1 MYPTESLHY
10 RPVALTAQLKVFE
23 RLVLNYTKQLL
34 CAAEDKL
41 EFAYKTGVGV
51 DDAIYKSLR
60 NLEISGNTVRITFCN
75 FSSAFNTFQPAILKN
90 KLENAGLHQSMVSYF
105 MDYLSDRPQYV
116 RMHNC
121 VSQVVTCSTGVPQG
135 MVLAPFLYIR
145 FSVQLQKR

>member
-10 RPVALTAQLKVFE
+10 RPIALTAQLKVFE

-60 NLEISGNTVRITFCN
+60 NLEISGNTESHFVTFLVHSTLSSLQYSRI
-75 FSSAFNTFQPAILKN
+75 SKNT
-90 KLENAGLHQSMVSYF
+90 GLHQSMVSYF
-105 MDYLSDRPQYV
+105 MDYLSDRAQYV